1 MCQVAY
7 AAGLVRCYPGRVGAP
22 SETRARRG
30 ADIRVLVALE
40 DDYRVYRETIAAVLR
55 VLRPGAEVE
64 STAIEAL
71 EEELERF
78 DPQVVI
84 CNGHKE
90 VESGIGLAWIEL
102 SLDPAVPTKISF
114 GSCSL
119 ERTNPGLKELL
130 EVIDELRVTHQYWSE
145 GAYSPKC
152 LEEVFSEVQR
162 YKPLSPHP
170 GEREFGA

>member
-1 MCQVAY
+1 VAY
-7 AAGLVRCYPGRVGAP
+7 GRRVGALLP
-22 SETRARRG
+22 WQGRRAETVG

-78 DPQVVI
+78 VPQVVI
-84 CNGHKE
+84 CGGHHE
-90 VESGIGLAWIEL
+90 GVEPDGRAAWIEL
-102 SLDPAVPTKISF
+102 SLDPTRPTMISV

-119 ERTNPGLKELL
+119 ELTNPGVEELL
-130 EVIDELRVTHQYWSE
+130 EVIDELHELRVTHQY
-145 GAYSPKC
+145 
-152 LEEVFSEVQR
+152 
-162 YKPLSPHP
+162 
-170 GEREFGA
+170 

>member
-1 MCQVAY
+1 M
-7 AAGLVRCYPGRVGAP
+7 
-22 SETRARRG
+22 
-30 ADIRVLVALE
+30 
-40 DDYRVYRETIAAVLR
+40 
-55 VLRPGAEVE
+55 E

-84 CNGHKE
+84 CNGHRE
-90 VESGIGLAWIEL
+90 VESGSRLAWIEL
-102 SLDPAVPTKISF
+102 SLDPTVPTKISF
-114 GSCSL
+114 GSRSL

-130 EVIDELRVTHQYWSE
+130 EVIDELRVTHQVTHQYWSE

-152 LEEVFSEVQR
+152 LEEIFSEVQR